1 MPRLIAAAVA
11 ASLLGSTAA
20 TAMPPAAIFTDP
32 PHDAAHPARSEVLH
46 IPTGGVEVNGLVYIA
61 AGAGVHPTLVL
72 FHGLPGNEKNLDL
85 AQAVRRAGWNVVTM
99 NYRGSWGSPGAFSFR
114 GDLDDAK
121 AVLAYIR
128 DPKNAARLQID
139 PTRIAVAG
147 HSMGGWVTAL
157 TAAHD
162 PDLLGA
168 ILISAADIASIGAEP
183 HNQLIKLAAENQ
195 ESLAGVTDVAL
206 ADQLAA
212 LGPMLSFAAAAP
224 GLVHAR
230 LLVLSASDG
239 LAPMTDRLVAD
250 IHRIGGTQVK
260 TVHVDTDHNWSDDRI
275 RLESEIITWL
285 DTISAKP
292 TYCRSL
298 EQVLQ
303 TNDENVGQFNN
314 MRR

>member
-1 MPRLIAAAVA
+1 M
-11 ASLLGSTAA
+11 
-20 TAMPPAAIFTDP
+20 
-32 PHDAAHPARSEVLH
+32 
-46 IPTGGVEVNGLVYIA
+46 
-61 AGAGVHPTLVL
+61 
-72 FHGLPGNEKNLDL
+72 
-85 AQAVRRAGWNVVTM
+85 
-99 NYRGSWGSPGAFSFR
+99 
-114 GDLDDAK
+114 
-121 AVLAYIR
+121 
-128 DPKNAARLQID
+128 
-139 PTRIAVAG
+139 
-147 HSMGGWVTAL
+147 
-157 TAAHD
+157 
-162 PDLLGA
+162 
-168 ILISAADIASIGAEP
+168 
-183 HNQLIKLAAENQ
+183 IKLAAENQ